1 METRELF
8 WDIGPLGYTLFYV
21 VAWGAIAL
29 FLIGFARHFI
39 KYFRARKSPV
49 PIHLWRGFGRML
61 TEIFTHRT
69 VARRDRAAG
78 NAHRPIFYGFL
89 ILFIATSIITVDY
102 EITEPIWGVSFWKG
116 GFYLAFSLVAD
127 IGGLGLLLGIF
138 YMMWRRYR
146 ERPAKLDYVRAYA
159 GEHNL
164 RPEARRWVR
173 EDSLFLWVLVVI
185 ILTGFLQEAMRF
197 VHEQPAWSGWSPVG
211 WLVAEIFYGL
221 GMEPEGAAAVRRAN
235 WWIHGVLALAFIAAL
250 PWNKAKHMIA
260 VMGSLAARDQ
270 NALSRLPRVGHG
282 HGDVESE
289 DVGISAI
296 NQFPWKD
303 LLNFDAC
310 TKCGR
315 CHEACPAT
323 ATGAP
328 LSPRD
333 LILDLRSFAERTQGK
348 VKEGGP
354 QLVGDI
360 IAPETLWACR
370 SCGACMEICPV
381 GVEHPT
387 MIVQM
392 RRHLV
397 ERDEMEPQ
405 LRDTFGMIADR
416 GNSFGESARGRGA
429 WTGALE
435 FAVKDIREEAAD
447 NLWFVG
453 DYASY
458 DPRNQIVS
466 QTVARLFRAAGL
478 DFAILGDGEHTA
490 GNDVRR
496 AGEEGLFESLVEHN
510 QAAMKAAQPFQRIVT
525 TDPHSYNTIRNEYP
539 DFAETAPIT
548 HYSSALAAMLED
560 GRLKVTQPLK
570 RRVTLHDPC
579 HLGRLNGNYDEPR
592 RVLELIGCELVEM
605 PRNRDNSFCCGAGG
619 GRIWMPDPPGMEKP
633 SENRMHEA
641 AALGAIDAF
650 VVCCPKDMTMFE
662 DARKT
667 SGHEGEFE
675 VKDLAEL
682 VAEAIELKNIDL
694 KQLPSLIERITDV
707 AAKQV
712 ADIAAERIAETVA
725 EKVLERLAENP
736 ELARQLAQ
744 PQAEAPPRAEE
755 VERSVAAS
763 GPVTAA
769 ELPAYDIP
777 AKEGPRILVAVKHV
791 GELGD
796 DFAIADDGLSIAA
809 EHFEH
814 ALNEWDDAALEQAL
828 LLSEAIGSGEV
839 VAVTIGPEEAEDTLR
854 KVLAKGAHR
863 AVRVWDHSL
872 AAADPVTVARAL
884 AGVAQHEE
892 ADLILTGVQS
902 SDLAQG
908 ATGTAMARI
917 LDLPHAAVVLE
928 AEWDGGAKLTAIR
941 ELEGGVR
948 HKFELPVPALL
959 TIQTGGNRPRYA
971 TMRMIKQ
978 AKQKTIDVLDGA
990 SVGLDQAGAQLLR
1003 LSVPVKS
1010 GQAEMLEGNAAEVAK
1025 AIAEIVRKKR
1035 GV

>member
-21 VAWGAIAL
+21 VAWSAIAL

-39 KYFRARKSPV
+39 KYFRARRSPV
-49 PIHLWRGFGRML
+49 SLHLWRGFGRML
-61 TEIFTHRT
+61 GDIFSHRT
-69 VARRDRAAG
+69 VARRDRASG

-102 EITEPIWGVSFWKG
+102 DITEPPFGGSFWKG
-116 GFYLAFSLVAD
+116 GFYLAFSLVVD
-127 IGGLGLLLGIF
+127 IGGVGLLCGIF
-138 YMMWRRYR
+138 FMMWRRYR
-146 ERPAKLDYVRAYA
+146 QRPAKLSYARAYA
-159 GEHNL
+159 GEESP
-164 RPEARRWVR
+164 RPEARRWMT
-173 EDSLFLWVLVVI
+173 EDALFLWVLVVI
-185 ILTGFLQEAMRF
+185 ILSGFLQEAVRL
-197 VHEQPAWSGWSPVG
+197 VHEQPAWAGWSPVG
-211 WLVAEIFYGL
+211 WLVAEIFSGL
-221 GMEPEGAAAVRRAN
+221 GMDAGGAAAVRRAN
-235 WWIHGVLALAFIAAL
+235 WWIHGILSLAFIAAL

-260 VMGSLAARDQ
+260 VMGSLSARDQ
-270 NALSRLPRVGHG
+270 NALRRLPRVALETGG
-282 HGDVESE
+282 GEAIGVSE
-289 DVGISAI
+289 I

-323 ATGAP
+323 ASGAP

-333 LILDLRSFAERTQGK
+333 LILDLRRFAENTQGK
-348 VKEGGP
+348 VKAGGP

-360 IAPETLWACR
+360 ISPETLWACR

-397 ERDEMEPQ
+397 EHDEMEPQ
-405 LRDTFGMIADR
+405 LRATFGMIANR
-416 GNSFGESARGRGA
+416 GNSFGESPRLRGS
-429 WTGALE
+429 WTQPLE
-435 FAVKDIREEAAD
+435 FKVKDIREEAAD

-458 DPRNQIVS
+458 DPRNQAVS
-466 QTVARLFRAAGL
+466 QTVARLFQAAGL
-478 DFAILGDGEHTA
+478 DFAILRDAEHSA

-496 AGEEGLFESLVEHN
+496 AGEEGLFETLVEHN
-510 QAAMKAAQPFQRIVT
+510 QAAMAAAQPFTRIVT

-548 HYSSALAAMLED
+548 HYTSALAAMLED
-560 GRLKVTQPLK
+560 GRLKVTAPLK
-570 RRVTLHDPC
+570 KRVTLHDPC

-592 RVLELIGCELVEM
+592 RVLELIGCELIEM

-619 GRIWMPDPPGMEKP
+619 GRIWMPDPPGKEKP

-641 AALGAIDAF
+641 AALGGIDAF

-662 DARKT
+662 DARKI
-667 SGHEGEFE
+667 SGHDGEFE

-682 VAEAIELKNIDL
+682 VAEAIQLESIDL
-694 KQLPSLIERITDV
+694 KQLPSLIERITNV

-712 ADIAAERIAETVA
+712 ADIATERIADTIA
-725 EKVLERLAENP
+725 EKVMQRLAENP
-736 ELARQLAQ
+736 ELARQLVAQ
-744 PQAEAPPRAEE
+744 PLAEE
-755 VERSVAAS
+755 SEASGALS

-769 ELPAYDIP
+769 ELPAYDLP
-777 AKEGPRILVAVKHV
+777 VKEGPRILVAVKHV

-796 DFAIADDGLSIAA
+796 DFSIAADGLSIAA

-828 LLSEAIGSGEV
+828 LLIEKIGSGEV
-839 VAVTIGPEEAEDTLR
+839 VAVTVGPEEAEETLR

-863 AVRVWDHSL
+863 AVRVWDDSL

-884 AGVAQHEE
+884 AGVARQEA
-892 ADLILTGVQS
+892 ADLILAGVQS

-928 AEWDGGAKLTAIR
+928 TEWDGGAKLTAIR

-948 HKFELPVPALL
+948 HRFELPAPALL

-978 AKQKTIDVLDGA
+978 AKQKTIAVLDGGG
-990 SVGLDQAGAQLLR
+990 VGLDQAGARLR
-1003 LSVPVKS
+1003 RLCVPVKS
-1010 GQAEMLEGNAAEVAK
+1010 DQAEMLQGSAAEVAK
-1025 AIAEIVRKKR
+1025 AIADIVRQKR
-1035 GV
+1035 GD